1 MQDLAVLTPSLLV
14 CALFVWGVVAL
25 LRHEMAPKR
34 RNREDDSGAEDMS
47 ARGEISSQ
55 EETAATTTSDH
66 EEAVHR
72 QTGKPPAGKPQT
84 GSRSPG

>member
-14 CALFVWGVVAL
+14 CAVFIWGVVAL

-34 RNREDDSGAEDMS
+34 RNREDSSAADDMS

-72 QTGKPPAGKPQT
+72 TLPTQH
-84 GSRSPG
+84 

>member
-1 MQDLAVLTPSLLV
+1 VLQDLAVLAPSLLV
-14 CALFVWGVVAL
+14 CAVFVWGVVAL

-34 RNREDDSGAEDMS
+34 RNREDGGAADDIS

-55 EETAATTTSDH
+55 EETGATTTSDH
-66 EEAVHR
+66 EETVHR
-72 QTGKPPAGKPQT
+72 PA

>member
-1 MQDLAVLTPSLLV
+1 MQALAVLTPSLLV
-14 CALFVWGVVAL
+14 CAVFVWGVVAL

-34 RNREDDSGAEDMS
+34 RNREDGSAAEDMS

-55 EETAATTTSDH
+55 EETTATTTSDH
-66 EEAVHR
+66 EETVDR
-72 QTGKPPAGKPQT
+72 QT

>member
-1 MQDLAVLTPSLLV
+1 MEDLAVLTPSLLV
-14 CALFVWGVVAL
+14 CVVFIWGVVAL

-34 RNREDDSGAEDMS
+34 RNREDAGGADDMS
-47 ARGEISSQ
+47 ADGEISSQ
-55 EETAATTTSDH
+55 EETGATTTSDH

-72 QTGKPPAGKPQT
+72 PPSTPSSTRT

>member
-1 MQDLAVLTPSLLV
+1 MQDLAVLAPSLLV
-14 CALFVWGVVAL
+14 CAVFVWGVVAL

-34 RNREDDSGAEDMS
+34 RNREDIEASQDMS

-55 EETAATTTSDH
+55 EETGATTTSDH

-72 QTGKPPAGKPQT
+72 P
-84 GSRSPG
+84 